1 MAGSALDRVVVRSV
15 EIAVRAL
22 WGFTPRVME
31 YVVAD
36 LGPWRAIGWMA
47 AHMPR
52 YQRTLQVLGPL
63 RTHLACL
70 AISLV
75 NGCRYCAFGQGYAL
89 DLLHLRDRDALFP
102 VDAQTLSTWIDLAPD
117 ELRARLH
124 VVLEEAG
131 LHAEVVWLDSVLD
144 LATGAQTPIDGD
156 EARVAHLVVMIGQLN
171 RVGIAHEIAPDEA
184 HDPVNKDAALRARHA
199 ELRAT

>member
-1 MAGSALDRVVVRSV
+1 MAGRTVDRAVVHTF

-31 YVVAD
+31 HLVAD
-36 LGPWRAIGWMA
+36 LGPLRTVRFMA

-75 NGCRYCAFGQGYAL
+75 NGCRYCAFGQAYAL
-89 DLLHLRDRDALFP
+89 ELLHLRDRGTLFPADAL
-102 VDAQTLSTWIDLAPD
+102 TLSTWTDLPPE
-117 ELRARLH
+117 ELRGRLH
-124 VVLEEAG
+124 LVLEAAG
-131 LHAEVVWLDSVLD
+131 LHAEVVWVDRTLD
-144 LATGAQTPIDGD
+144 LTTGAQQPIDVE
-156 EARVAHLVVMIGQLN
+156 EARIAHLVVMIGQLN
-171 RVGIAHEIAPDEA
+171 RVGIAHGIEPDEA
-184 HDPVNKDAALRARHA
+184 HDPVNKDTALRARCA
-199 ELRAT
+199 ELRAA

>member
-15 EIAVRAL
+15 EVAVRVL

-36 LGPWRAIGWMA
+36 LGPWAALRWMV
-47 AHMPR
+47 AHLPR
-52 YQRTLQVLGPL
+52 HQRTLRVLGPL

-75 NGCRYCAFGQGYAL
+75 NGCRYCAFGQAYAL

-102 VDAQTLSTWIDLAPD
+102 VDAPTLAGWIGLPVE

-124 VVLEEAG
+124 LVLESAG
-131 LHAEVVWLDSVLD
+131 LHAEVVWLDRAID
-144 LATGAQTPIDGD
+144 LATGAQQPIDAD
-156 EARVAHLVVMIGQLN
+156 EARIAHLVVMIGQLN
-171 RVGIAHEIAPDEA
+171 RVGIAHDITPDEA

-199 ELRAT
+199 AMRA